1 MTETVDFELTIQGK
15 IINKANRNN
24 DLCRVNGSM
33 VDFNIDLLEHSHLL
47 KSNLSFSTINI
58 KQKIHQEIPSVPY
71 LRICIYLKNIL
82 MEKNLSEK

>member
-58 KQKIHQEIPSVPY
+58 KQKIPSIPY

>member
-58 KQKIHQEIPSVPY
+58 KQKIHQEIPHKHQS
-71 LRICIYLKNIL
+71 CG
-82 MEKNLSEK
+82 